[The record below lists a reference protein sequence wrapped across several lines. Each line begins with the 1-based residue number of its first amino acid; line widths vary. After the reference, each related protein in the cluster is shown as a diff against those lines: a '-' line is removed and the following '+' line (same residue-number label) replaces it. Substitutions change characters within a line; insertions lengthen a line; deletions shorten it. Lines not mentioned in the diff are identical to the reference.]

1 MSRFRFTGVI
11 WLRVK
16 MILLL
21 HQQHS
26 SCFQHSCF
34 RFARLPV
41 IEMLHWLCGA
51 IWWKSLER
59 LWRSS
64 IKLVSSRFY
73 QISIKSYPNHSD
85 QWPYLLFQALAS
97 CPVIDNEE
105 REALADPSYQP
116 ISLDWRRH
124 LLSAEQ
130 TKVASHLCNQIL
142 AEDPNSSLIPDI
154 IGKNDYEFGLTW

>member
-1 MSRFRFTGVI
+1 MT
-11 WLRVK
+11 
-16 MILLL
+16 ILAFL
-21 HQQHS
+21 
-26 SCFQHSCF
+26 
-34 RFARLPV
+34 
-41 IEMLHWLCGA
+41 
-51 IWWKSLER
+51 
-59 LWRSS
+59 
-64 IKLVSSRFY
+64 
-73 QISIKSYPNHSD
+73 
-85 QWPYLLFQALAS
+85 QALAS

-154 IGKNDYEFGLTW
+154 IGKNITMNLAYLGKPGFVSPRNCSYIF